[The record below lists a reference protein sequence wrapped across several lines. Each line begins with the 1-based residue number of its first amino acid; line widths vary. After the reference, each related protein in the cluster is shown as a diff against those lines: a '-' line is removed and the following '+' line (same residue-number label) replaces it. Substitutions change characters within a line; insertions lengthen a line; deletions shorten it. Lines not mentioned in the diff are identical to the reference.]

1 MIDNTTKIALV
12 TMAIMYFMTRDIM
25 TALYAA
31 GSGFFSTLL
40 VNAVW

>member
-1 MIDNTTKIALV
+1 MIDRTTKVALV

-31 GSGFFSTLL
+31 GSGFISTLL
-40 VNAVW
+40 VNNLW